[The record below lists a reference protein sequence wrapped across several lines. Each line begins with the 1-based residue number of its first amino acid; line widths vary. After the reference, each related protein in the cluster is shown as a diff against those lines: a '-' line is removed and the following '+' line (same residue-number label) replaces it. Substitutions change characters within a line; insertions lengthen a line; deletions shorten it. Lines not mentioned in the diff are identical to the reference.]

1 MTQISEQQLLDI
13 FKELSEEDRNQLFLQ
28 GHALTAEGKSAAN
41 KIEQRLNEIK
51 PQLRTL
57 IKSIENRSKSL
68 YKALDS
74 AIADDRTKNKY
85 LGVYVFHS
93 NIESIPLSIISAF
106 RTYRSNYSSNET
118 KYCYQIASLE
128 DYHGEYDGE
137 LAYDGEST
145 RSTFYHFGTDT
156 EFLDTLKEDK
166 SNDLRDVNSL
176 YREGYTPLTEADKY
190 LDNAE
195 HSVIKDLLKVLSNE
209 VDEFFALLSE
219 FINLLNKVKADKLNV
234 KVDDLYK
241 FYINNNILPSSR
253 RTNEIGV
260 ILDKETDTYK
270 IELIDWYTSAGSCW

>member
-1 MTQISEQQLLDI
+1 MTQINEQQLLDI

-28 GHALTAEGKSAAN
+28 GYALTAEGKSTAS

-51 PQLRTL
+51 PQLRAL
-57 IKSIENRSKSL
+57 IKSIEGRSETL
-68 YKALDS
+68 YEALDS
-74 AIADDRTKNKY
+74 AIADDRTKDKY

-106 RTYRSNYSSNET
+106 RVNRQPWGREET
-118 KYCYQIASLE
+118 EYYYQIASSNDE
-128 DYHGEYDGE
+128 HGEYDE
-137 LAYDGEST
+137 ALAYDGEST
-145 RSTFYHFGTDT
+145 YSTFYHFGSDT
-156 EFLDTLKEDK
+156 KLLDILEKDRT
-166 SNDLRDVNSL
+166 NDLKDIDSL
-176 YREGYTPLTEADKY
+176 RREGYTPLTEADKY
-190 LDNAE
+190 LDDAE

>member
-1 MTQISEQQLLDI
+1 MTQINEQQLLDI

-28 GHALTAEGKSAAN
+28 GYALTAEGKSAAN

-57 IKSIENRSKSL
+57 IKSIENRSL
-68 YKALDS
+68 TFYEALDS
-74 AIADDRTKNKY
+74 YIAGDRTKDKY

-106 RTYRSNYSSNET
+106 RTYGRPWSSNEM
-118 KYCYQIASLE
+118 KYYYQIGSLDE
-128 DYHGEYDGE
+128 WHGEYDEE
-137 LAYDGEST
+137 LTERWTTS
-145 RSTFYHFGTDT
+145 STFYHFGSDT
-156 EFLDTLKEDK
+156 EFLDILEKYED
-166 SNDLRDVNSL
+166 NDREDLNSL
-176 YREGYTPLTEADKY
+176 RREGYTPLTEADKY
-190 LDNAE
+190 LDEAE

-209 VDEFFALLSE
+209 VDEFFALFSE
-219 FINLLNKVKADKLNV
+219 FINLLNKVKADKLNI
-234 KVDDLYK
+234 KLDHLYK
-241 FYINNNILPSSR
+241 FSINNNILMQSR